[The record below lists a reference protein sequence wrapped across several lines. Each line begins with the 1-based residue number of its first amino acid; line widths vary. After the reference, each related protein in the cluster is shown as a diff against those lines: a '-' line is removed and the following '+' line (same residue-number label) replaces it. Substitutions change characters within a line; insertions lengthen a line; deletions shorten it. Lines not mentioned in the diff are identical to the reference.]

1 MEKLQILN
9 TREIK
14 DILKKIK
21 EQWGADF
28 PKKYAFLMNTK
39 NKIFIVNKDISK
51 IDFDKLKINNLGLYF
66 GEINKGELR
75 LSVDGSQL
83 VGPKAKKNIIELD
96 KGETRLYMRGF
107 DLEKKTKEK
116 GFMIIKHNDDYLGTG
131 KANGEK
137 IFNYTPKERR
147 INA

>member
-28 PKKYAFLMNTK
+28 SKKYAFLMNNK
-39 NKIFIVNKDISK
+39 NRIFLVNRDVSR
-51 IDFDKLKINNLGLYF
+51 IDLERIKINNIGMYF
-66 GEINKGELR
+66 GTISKGKLR
-75 LSVDGSQL
+75 LSIEGAQL

-96 KGETRLYMRGF
+96 DGEARIYFGGF

-116 GFMIIKHNDDYLGTG
+116 GFVIIKHNDNYLGTG
-131 KANGEK
+131 KATGNK
-137 IFNYTPKERR
+137 ILNYTPKERR